1 MAEDN
6 ETLRRRYEEQQAQIA
21 RNAELRATAQR
32 EHAERMRE
40 VARLAA
46 VEAARGRVAEGS

>member
-1 MAEDN
+1 MTPMVSN
-6 ETLRRRYEEQQAQIA
+6 EELRRRYEEQQAQIA

-46 VEAARGRVAEGS
+46 ARQRVGP